1 MTLGEQLRDEGAA
14 LALENAGEDWH
25 DAASAFALKYF
36 TDAGWDGALFE
47 DARAYAMKCGIGTP
61 PSANAWGA
69 VALSLSARKLITKTG
84 VLRSSKAV
92 RSHARSQPVWRLT
105 SLHKQGGG
113 QRLNYADIKDF
124 HERCDKHPD
133 HQTGMISYLMVE
145 RRLQE
150 EIEELRQY
158 IEQRQW
164 VGLTDDEIQECSR
177 TAHYKQMQ
185 DTRKLYLTQLAT
197 AIEAKLKEKNT

>member
-1 MTLGEQLRDEGAA
+1 MTNLGEQLRDEGAA
-14 LALENAGEDWH
+14 LALANAGEDWH
-25 DAASAFALKYF
+25 DTAAALALKYF
-36 TDAGWDGALFE
+36 TDAGWEGALFE

-92 RSHARSQPVWRLT
+92 RSHARSQPVWRLK
-105 SLHKQGGG
+105 SLNNQGDG
-113 QRLNYADIKDF
+113 QPKKYADIKDF

-133 HQTGMISYLMVE
+133 HQTGMISYRMVE

-158 IEQRQW
+158 IENRQW
-164 VGLTDDEIQECSR
+164 VGLTMLDMAELRRNGLHEISDK
-177 TAHYKQMQ
+177 HF
-185 DTRKLYLTQLAT
+185 L
-197 AIEAKLKEKNT
+197 AIEAKLREKNGG

>member
-1 MTLGEQLRDEGAA
+1 MNSGEQLRDEGAA
-14 LALENAGEDWH
+14 LALANAGEDWH
-25 DAASAFALKYF
+25 NTATALTLKYF
-36 TDAGWDGALFE
+36 TDAGWGGALFE
-47 DARAYAMKCGIGTP
+47 DARAYAMKCGSGTP

-105 SLHKQGGG
+105 SLHKQGNG
-113 QRLNYADIKDF
+113 QRLNYSDIKDF

-133 HQTGMISYLMVE
+133 HQTGMISYRMVE
-145 RRLQE
+145 QRLQE

-164 VGLTDDEIQECSR
+164 VGLTEDD
-177 TAHYKQMQ
+177 
-185 DTRKLYLTQLAT
+185 
-197 AIEAKLKEKNT
+197 AIELLPAGDWEIESTLQFAKNIESKLKEKNGG

>member
-1 MTLGEQLRDEGAA
+1 MTSGEQLRDEGAA
-14 LALENAGEDWH
+14 LALANAGEDWH
-25 DAASAFALKYF
+25 DTASAFALKYF

-92 RSHARSQPVWRLT
+92 RSHARFQPVWRLT
-105 SLHKQGGG
+105 SLYKQVSG

-133 HQTGMISYLMVE
+133 HQTGMISYRMVE

-158 IEQRQW
+158 IEQRKW
-164 VGLTDDEIQECSR
+164 VGLTDKELEEFSDAELGSYDLCLEV
-177 TAHYKQMQ
+177 
-185 DTRKLYLTQLAT
+185 
-197 AIEAKLKEKNT
+197 EAKLKEKNT